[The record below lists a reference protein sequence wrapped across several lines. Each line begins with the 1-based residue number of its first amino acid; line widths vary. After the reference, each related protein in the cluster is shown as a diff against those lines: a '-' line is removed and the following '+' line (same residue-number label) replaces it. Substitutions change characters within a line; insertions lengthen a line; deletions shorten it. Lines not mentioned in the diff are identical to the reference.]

1 MSKMYHDSNNNQAIV
16 HRFTVENTDESGH
29 IRKNPLN
36 KVTYYT
42 SSDQEQIRHIYND
55 ITDRINQNGSL
66 IGDGRANNYGVGNA
80 IALNYER
87 EDELDFITTE
97 DLTETQMQQ
106 YLQNKSHRAYQVEK
120 EKNLYRE
127 SEDQD
132 GLKTTIK
139 QNIIQ
144 RTTTLTPLE
153 KQVFEWTLFFR
164 LSFEFL
170 LALFLALLK
179 DFSRFQPVDCAPETA
194 FREFS
199 QPVSQMIR
207 QPNGC

>member
-1 MSKMYHDSNNNQAIV
+1 MYHDSNNNQAIV
-16 HRFTVENTDESGH
+16 HRFTVENTEESGL

-42 SSDQEQIRHIYND
+42 SSDQEQIRNIYND
-55 ITDRINQNGSL
+55 ITDRINQNESL

-80 IALNYER
+80 VKLNYER
-87 EDELDFITTE
+87 EDDLDFITCE
-97 DLTETQMQQ
+97 DVTDTQMQQ

-120 EKNLYRE
+120 QKDVYRE

-153 KQVFEWTLFFR
+153 KQVF
-164 LSFEFL
+164 
-170 LALFLALLK
+170 
-179 DFSRFQPVDCAPETA
+179 FSRKFN
-194 FREFS
+194 F
-199 QPVSQMIR
+199 
-207 QPNGC
+207 